1 MGLHGLLEGQI
12 NEDNVNNVRRV
23 TSRHFRNKKMEYMKD
38 KGDDLET
45 DHKNKDISDCIERC
59 K

>member
-1 MGLHGLLEGQI
+1 
-12 NEDNVNNVRRV
+12 
-23 TSRHFRNKKMEYMKD
+23 MEYMKD

-59 K
+59 KWVLERLMLPM